1 MLVAVVM
8 GAKDEPVEPRNDIV
22 LKSGVIPAVDR
33 VTSVVCP
40 LLLSVCCASLSL
52 DRLVVLA
59 TPRSVAR
66 MDGVPVVFS
75 FSLLRLV
82 VIATSRVEARM
93 GPVFVGFSVLGSR
106 SDVMMEAEGELVGVG
121 DGSVSKPDVFKS
133 VVGELINVARLVMM
147 SVKDG
152 LVVIARSRLELRIG
166 GCVLSVSRLKS
177 VVGVESKD
185 ELLEVG
191 KGVVSK
197 PVVGWSTKVARL
209 LVSSRSLVVLDKD
222 GFVAT
227 AR

>member
-8 GAKDEPVEPRNDIV
+8 GATDEPVEPRNDI
-22 LKSGVIPAVDR
+22 KSAVDW

-59 TPRSVAR
+59 SSRAVTR

-75 FSLLRLV
+75 FSLVRLV
-82 VIATSRVEARM
+82 VIATSRVEVRM

-121 DGSVSKPDVFKS
+121 DGSVSKPVVFKS
-133 VVGELINVARLVMM
+133 VVGRLINVARLVMM

-166 GCVLSVSRLKS
+166 SGVLSVSRLKS
-177 VVGVESKD
+177 VVGVEPKD

-191 KGVVSK
+191 KGFVSK
-197 PVVGWSTKVARL
+197 SVVGWSTKVTRL
-209 LVSSRSLVVLDKD
+209 LVSSRSLVMSDKD
-222 GFVAT
+222 GFVVT